1 MSHSLN
7 PGIFFILG
15 FNGIVPQ
22 DDFLKLIDEF
32 PPAGFLLL
40 ERNFEDPDQLTSLTS
55 RLKSLVDGRCIIAVD
70 QEPGR
75 VQRFK
80 AGFPISSMPDDYLRD
95 GSMGRFRDWCT
106 ETAGILKQTGITMNL
121 APVVDMISAG
131 RDCPVLHDRTF
142 GDQPGIVSEFAG
154 VLIEQHKQMSVLTC
168 VKHFPGLGAADNDPH
183 EALAVSDD
191 TIERFQDYH
200 WYPFAEAVKRGVD
213 WVMTTHLLATAI
225 DDKHCATYSKK
236 AILYLRRATGHSG
249 AVISDDLAMRGAGA
263 EKETGRA
270 VINAVESGH
279 NFVIVSGDTAVQH
292 KALKAVAGQLS
303 QNEIL
308 RSKAT
313 ENAKIIERICG
324 EIT

>member
-1 MSHSLN
+1 MSHSFN

-40 ERNFEDPDQLTSLTS
+40 ERNFENPDQLTSLTS
-55 RLKSLVDGRCIIAVD
+55 RLRSLVDGQCVIAAD

-80 AGFPISSMPDDYLRD
+80 VGFPISSMPDDYLRD
-95 GSMGRFRDWCT
+95 GSMGKFSDWCET
-106 ETAGILKQTGITMNL
+106 TAGILKQTGITLNL
-121 APVVDMISAG
+121 APVVDMLPEGNAH
-131 RDCPVLHDRTF
+131 PVLRDRTF
-142 GDQPGIVSEFAG
+142 GDESEIVSEFAG
-154 VLIEQHKQMSVLTC
+154 VLIEAHKLKSVLTC
-168 VKHFPGLGAADNDPH
+168 AKHFPGLGSAVNDPH

-200 WYPFAEAVKRGVD
+200 WYPFAEAVRRGAD

-225 DDKHCATYSKK
+225 DDEHCATYSEKT
-236 AILYLRRATGHSG
+236 ILHLLRATGHSG
-249 AVISDDLAMRGAGA
+249 TIITDDLAMSGAGA
-263 EKETGRA
+263 GKEIGRA

-279 NFVIVSGDTAVQH
+279 NFVIVSGDTALQR
-292 KALKAVAGQLS
+292 KALKEVAGQLG
-303 QNEIL
+303 QNEVL
-308 RSKAT
+308 QRKAS
-313 ENAKIIERICG
+313 ENAKIVEKICA
-324 EIT
+324 